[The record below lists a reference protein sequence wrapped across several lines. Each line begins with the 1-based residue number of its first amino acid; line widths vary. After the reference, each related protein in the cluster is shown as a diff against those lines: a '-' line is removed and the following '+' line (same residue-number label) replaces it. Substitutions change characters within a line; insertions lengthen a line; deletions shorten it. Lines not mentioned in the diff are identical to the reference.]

1 MSQRQAERDYVSGE
15 MVAPHVV
22 ISLPPAPLARTMGA
36 VDSVHGPYAM
46 SEVADA
52 LASLRKAFP
61 DWSFVAKPLGSRFCF
76 IVDVDAL

>member
-1 MSQRQAERDYVSGE
+1 
-15 MVAPHVV
+15 
-22 ISLPPAPLARTMGA
+22 MGA